1 MARFHFSRRL
11 TSGVSALARYI
22 PPLGAPLVFEQ
33 TGSNPDVPLARQA
46 NRNLWSRTD
55 LAAAIGHDLRE
66 PDDAT
71 RVWPPPHYSPP
82 AAQPTSCCHR
92 RA

>member
-1 MARFHFSRRL
+1 MVRFHFSHRL
-11 TSGVSALARYI
+11 TSGVSTLARRI

-33 TGSNPDVPLARQA
+33 IDSNPAVPPGRQM

-55 LAAAIGHDLRE
+55 LAAAIGHDLDE

-71 RVWPPPHYSPP
+71 RVWPPRYAPP
-82 AAQPTSCCHR
+82 AVQPTSCCHR